1 MSRIIQLE
9 DRLVV
14 GSAESGHE
22 LLSSL
27 VGQYISKAYGVTGES
42 LNIAATSK
50 DLGFHSLIP
59 STLSTGYAHEEDFQ
73 LQRWE
78 TIEPHF
84 KGFSDKVIYVKR
96 DLKDDIAIQASK
108 IRQEGEEITIPKI
121 DLLIRGAE
129 LCKERLDSLGGSYTK
144 VSLEDLVQ
152 NPHAVL
158 VSVLDKLRAIPELK
172 ISMEVVEEVVTASEV
187 RGLRSDAE
195 SPYIEK
201 VGAWVDVLT
210 VEQAKYID
218 QKALELGL

>member
-27 VGQYISKAYGVTGES
+27 VGQYISKAYGVGGQS
-42 LNIAATSK
+42 LTIAATSK
-50 DLGFHSLIP
+50 ELGFHSLIP
-59 STLSTGYAHEEDFQ
+59 STLSTGYAHEEDVQ
-73 LQRWE
+73 LQRWK
-78 TIEPHF
+78 TVEPHF

-96 DLKDDIAIQASK
+96 DLKDDIAIQVSK

-121 DLLIRGAE
+121 DLLIRSAE

-158 VSVLDKLRAIPELK
+158 VSVLGKLRAIPELK
-172 ISMEVVEEVVTASEV
+172 ISMEIVEEVVTASEV
-187 RGLRSDAE
+187 RGLRLDAE

-201 VGAWVDVLT
+201 VGAWADVLT